1 MSIRRGRSM
10 IMFRRP
16 IALRQAML
24 SCLDEDWYSIV
35 LKGIDASINMPGR
48 RVGITP
54 QMCEGHPTNHQD
66 HHAQGRL
73 LGLWQ

>member
-1 MSIRRGRSM
+1 M

-16 IALRQAML
+16 LARRRAML

-35 LKGIDASINMPGR
+35 FKGIDASINMPGR
-48 RVGITP
+48 LVGIILR
-54 QMCEGHPTNHQD
+54 MCEGHPGTHQD
-66 HHAQGRL
+66 THAQDRL